1 MERVAYPDF
10 EAHQA
15 THVAFRDKMLDLQ
28 RRYRLDPGAV
38 KADELLCL
46 IQDWFANHIL
56 GTDME
61 FKPYVQ

>member
-1 MERVAYPDF
+1 
-10 EAHQA
+10 
-15 THVAFRDKMLDLQ
+15 MLDLQ
-28 RRYRLDPGAV
+28 RRYRLNPGAV

-61 FKPYVQ
+61 LKPFIAGKD

>member
-1 MERVAYPDF
+1 
-10 EAHQA
+10 
-15 THVAFRDKMLDLQ
+15 
-28 RRYRLDPGAV
+28 V

-61 FKPYVQ
+61 FKPYIGKS